1 MAKKASGAKS
11 GAKAG
16 GAGSRAPSKRS
27 TKAKGASGEVE
38 LEPQPAPIEVPRPR
52 ELSEMVGHERAI
64 GTLGAAFGSG
74 RLHHAWI
81 FAGPKGVGKMTAAL
95 GFAAAALDPTTKIG
109 KDGIPRSDA
118 ASRVQ
123 GLLRAGTHPDFH
135 VVVKELAL
143 FSDDSKIRDR
153 KLTNIPLDVVKQHV
167 LGPIELSATL
177 REGGLASKVFL
188 IDEAELMDERGQN
201 QLLKT
206 LEEPPAGSLLILV
219 TSAEE
224 RLLTTV
230 RSRCQRVG
238 FAPLSAEEMGR
249 WMGTSEAFE
258 RAGGR
263 GLDARTLEW
272 LLSIA
277 DGSPGMM
284 IEMLER
290 GVAEWGPRLV
300 PMLDRVVAGEY
311 VFELGPSMAGIAD
324 QLATAE
330 VARKVNASK
339 ETANRDAGRLL
350 LRIASERVRQSLR
363 ARSNDSRQMERGA
376 EAIDSIREA
385 ESFIGRNVNPV
396 FVMESVV
403 VAMAGAMN
411 PSR

>member
-1 MAKKASGAKS
+1 MAKKATGA
-11 GAKAG
+11 GAGGKAG
-16 GAGSRAPSKRS
+16 GSGTRAPSKRS
-27 TKAKGASGEVE
+27 TKAKGGSGEGEV
-38 LEPQPAPIEVPRPR
+38 EPQPAPIEVPRPR
-52 ELSEMVGHERAI
+52 GLSEVVGHERAI
-64 GTLGAAFGSG
+64 GTLGSAFGSG
-74 RLHHAWI
+74 RLHHAWT

-95 GFAAAALDPTTKIG
+95 GFAAAALDPTTQIG
-109 KDGIPRSDA
+109 KDGMPRADA

-135 VVVKELAL
+135 VVVKELAR
-143 FSDDSKIRDR
+143 FSDDSKIRDQ
-153 KLTNIPLDVVKQHV
+153 KLRNIPLDVVKQRV
-167 LGPIELSATL
+167 IGPIELSATL

-188 IDEAELMDERGQN
+188 IDEAELIDDRGQN

-224 RLLTTV
+224 RLLATV

-238 FAPLSAEEMGR
+238 FAPLSEEEMRR
-249 WMGTSEAFE
+249 WMGTSEHFE

-263 GLDARTLEW
+263 GLDARALEW
-272 LLSIA
+272 MLSIA

-284 IEMLER
+284 VEMLER
-290 GVAEWGPRLV
+290 GVAEWGPRLM

-311 VFELGPSMAGIAD
+311 VFELGPAMAGIAD

-330 VARKVNASK
+330 VERNTNASK

-363 ARSNDSRQMERGA
+363 ARSNDSRQLERGA
-376 EAIDSIREA
+376 EALDSIREA
-385 ESFIGRNVNPV
+385 ESFIARNVSPV

-403 VAMAGAMN
+403 VALAGAM
-411 PSR
+411 SLER